1 MSSALGKHSAAAAYA
16 LVMVGI
22 GLPVWWKTT
31 EVYRAHLPYSDIDQL
46 AELDTRQRADVFL
59 VCFKER
65 SADRIAPSL
74 QALLARSTEFMIS
87 LNVRPARP
95 SEKKI
100 VESSTTLEELDAMLG
115 KELVASSPGS
125 LALVEVP
132 EELLPPSTNVALGSY
147 RLLFFSS
154 YASSEELA
162 ATVVDSVLGEP
173 QLAATRRS
181 LPLTA
186 TSRRPPVSGE
196 GSKRT
201 SGKLD
206 LFLTLLVPQPEFV
219 KASWDI
225 ELATDKL
232 LGPFLESFPLEFS
245 VKSQVLYLT
254 PLDIPAL
261 NEGSGPIELSPDQL
275 GLAVNSVETALASQA
290 SSAPSLNLLVYLP
303 PVERQPL
310 TIEGSQTASFLIP
323 RWGGVQ
329 LYNFLNES
337 ETKFP
342 LTLDLDMARVTGVW
356 LSQLRSLLGV
366 QHPDLPALPLPG
378 LGMRNWELDFQLRQK
393 SLQYSL
399 ETISTLTSL
408 SHLLSQIPNIVI
420 SDEVGGQVEGAV
432 DKVTKGSRL
441 VKEGNLVKGFEASQ
455 HALQLAED
463 AFFDK
468 SLLALLYFPEDQKYA
483 IYIPFFLPVG
493 IPVLLSLKTI
503 FRFFKGELV
512 KPKSD

>member
-1 MSSALGKHSAAAAYA
+1 MSSALAKHSAAAAYA
-16 LVMVGI
+16 LVMVGV

-46 AELDTRQRADVFL
+46 AELDTRQRSDIFL

-65 SADRIAPSL
+65 SADRIAPAL
-74 QALLARSTEFMIS
+74 QALLARATELSVS

-95 SEKKI
+95 SELKM
-100 VESSTTLEELDAMLG
+100 VESASSLEELDAMLG
-115 KELVASSPGS
+115 SELVAASPGS
-125 LALVEVP
+125 IALVEVP
-132 EELLPPSTNVALGSY
+132 DLLLPADTNVLLGSH
-147 RLLFFSS
+147 RLLYFSTF
-154 YASSEELA
+154 ASAEELA
-162 ATVVDSVLGEP
+162 AMVMDTVLGEP
-173 QLAATRRS
+173 QLAATRRA
-181 LPLTA
+181 LPLT
-186 TSRRPPVSGE
+186 TSSRRPPASGG

-201 SGKLD
+201 SGRLD

-219 KASWDI
+219 EAAWDI
-225 ELATDKL
+225 ELATETFLK
-232 LGPFLESFPLEFS
+232 PFLDSFPLEFS

-290 SSAPSLNLLVYLP
+290 SSAPALNLLVYLP

-310 TIEGSQTASFLIP
+310 TIKGSETASFLIP

-329 LYNFLNES
+329 LYNFLDES

-342 LTLDLDMARVTGVW
+342 LAVDLDMERVAGVW

-366 QHPDLPALPLPG
+366 QEPNLPALPLPG
-378 LGMRNWELDFQLRQK
+378 LGMRGWELDFQLRQR

-420 SDEVGGQVEGAV
+420 SDEVGGRVEGAMK
-432 DKVTKGSRL
+432 KVSQGASLVKKGSLLR
-441 VKEGNLVKGFEASQ
+441 GFEASQ
-455 HALQLAED
+455 NALQLAED

-503 FRFFKGELV
+503 FRFFKGELA
-512 KPKSD
+512 KPKTD